1 MRYLG
6 RIAGEGA
13 LLHNGDEVARASYDL
28 EGYIG
33 RRGALVGSGEIEIP
47 PTVLESIFGAR
58 GLQLRSDDGRWLD
71 LKFSGKEVPSATGV
85 AQVEVSGDLANA
97 PAEWGG
103 PATLAP
109 TLAASEAYVQR
120 GLGADVADNV

>member
-13 LLHNGDEVARASYDL
+13 LLQNGEEVARASYDL

-47 PTVLESIFGAR
+47 ATVLEAVFGAR
-58 GLQLRSDDGRWLD
+58 GLQLLRDDGGLLD
-71 LKFSGKEVPSATGV
+71 LKFSGKEAPSGTGA
-85 AQVEVSGDLANA
+85 AQVEVSGDLAKA

-103 PATLAP
+103 PASLTP
-109 TLAASEAYVQR
+109 TLANSEA
-120 GLGADVADNV
+120 

>member
-6 RIAGEGA
+6 RIAGEGE
-13 LLHNGDEVARASYDL
+13 LLQDGDVVARASYDL

-47 PTVLESIFGAR
+47 PTVAQSIFGAR
-58 GLQLRSDDGRWLD
+58 GLQLRRDDGGLLD
-71 LKFSGKEVPSATGV
+71 LKFSGKEIPPATGA
-85 AQVEVSGDLANA
+85 AQVEVSGDLASA

-103 PATLAP
+103 RALGSTIAT
-109 TLAASEAYVQR
+109 
-120 GLGADVADNV
+120 